1 MAIIGRT
8 MVINILYEDYDVDM
22 TRRSK
27 WGNPYRIGE
36 DGTRKQVVAKHM
48 KWLKEWIENK
58 KEIIIRGL
66 SNKWVIEH
74 LHELKGKRLGCVCF
88 PLPCHVDNIIMLI
101 RERFKR

>member
-8 MVINILYEDYDVDM
+8 MVVNILWNEFDVDM

-27 WGNPYRIGE
+27 WGNPYRIGK
-36 DGTRKQVVAKHM
+36 DGTRKQVIAKHM
-48 KWLKEWIENK
+48 KWLRNK

-74 LHELKGKRLGCVCF
+74 LHELKGKRLGCVCS
-88 PLPCHVDNIIMLI
+88 PLPCHVNNIITLI
-101 RERFKR
+101 NERS